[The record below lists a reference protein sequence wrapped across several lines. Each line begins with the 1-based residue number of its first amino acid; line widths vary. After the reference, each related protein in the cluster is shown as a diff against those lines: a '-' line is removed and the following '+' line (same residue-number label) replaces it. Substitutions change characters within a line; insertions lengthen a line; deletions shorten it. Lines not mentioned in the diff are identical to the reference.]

1 MKLPCME
8 CSAFPE
14 NSTSL
19 QGMFYF
25 MDFIDTAHNFARR
38 KKKLIS
44 PVFKKRYTELIISK
58 ITKFVF
64 QSTTFHSIFRSDNA
78 LN

>member
-1 MKLPCME
+1 ME

-14 NSTSL
+14 NSTL
-19 QGMFYF
+19 LPGMFYF
-25 MDFIDTAHNFARR
+25 MDFIDIAHNFARR

-44 PVFKKRYTELIISK
+44 SVFKKRYTELIISK
-58 ITKFVF
+58 ITKFLF
-64 QSTTFHSIFRSDNA
+64 QSTTFHSIFRSDNT